1 LFLSLVIEYLLSK
14 PRGTEIGWEATP
26 VIYTDY
32 VNVLA
37 KHKHCKENPEALS
50 VAIKE
55 AGLELNVKKPKLMFM
70 FLKSMQDKITT

>member
-1 LFLSLVIEYLLSK
+1 MLSK
-14 PRGTEIGWEATP
+14 PRGTEIGCDATA
-26 VIYTDY
+26 VINTDC

-55 AGLELNVKKPKLMFM
+55 VGLELNV
-70 FLKSMQDKITT
+70 